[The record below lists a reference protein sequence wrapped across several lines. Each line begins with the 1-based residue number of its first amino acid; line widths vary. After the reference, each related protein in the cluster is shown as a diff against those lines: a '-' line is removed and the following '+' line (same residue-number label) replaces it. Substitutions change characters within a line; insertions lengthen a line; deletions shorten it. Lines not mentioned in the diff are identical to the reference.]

1 MPDAVLPVLVGE
13 DSGQT
18 LEDIEVTFPTPAVEI
33 DEPTKRVEIERCEAI
48 PGKVIV
54 VGRVVK
60 NIPFKT
66 RAGESHLSRDGRRR
80 VRMVCGDLR
89 HCTLFIPFR
98 LFVEIPG
105 AREGDVCEV
114 VEACVLGEVD
124 TLIDSNVSIGICSQ
138 RGLRSAFDVGRLP
151 DQAANKSFEINVLLS
166 RIIGF
171 HQRGCRDANT

>member
-13 DSGQT
+13 DSNQI
-18 LEDIEVTFPTPAVEI
+18 LEDVEVTFPSPAVEI
-33 DEPTKRVEIERCEAI
+33 DEPTKRVEVERCEAI

-66 RAGESHLSRDGRRR
+66 RSGESSLPRDGRRR
-80 VRMVCGDLR
+80 VRVVCGDLR

-98 LFVEIPG
+98 IFIEIPG
-105 AREGDVCEV
+105 AREGDTCEV

-124 TLIDSNVSIGICSQ
+124 TLIDDNGDGLFERLEETIDIHVRVRVTRDTVVNVSGA
-138 RGLRSAFDVGRLP
+138 RRLLTT
-151 DQAANKSFEINVLLS
+151 NLVRFS
-166 RIIGF
+166 R
-171 HQRGCRDANT
+171 